1 MRWEGGF
8 RMSNNE
14 GKSNSID
21 NMVKE
26 ICDMMDLSK
35 QIVLSGPPGT
45 SKTHTAQKIIAKLL
59 RDDDMEEIDLN
70 NYRFRPKST
79 QNGEGKI
86 ETQNKKGYWA
96 LVQFH
101 PSYNYEDF
109 VRGIQV
115 STVTDK
121 ENKDNNIKYETAN
134 KILGLMAKD
143 AKTDLEKNNE
153 SNSQKDNE
161 EQAPKYI
168 LLIDEIN
175 RAPVASVLGELIY
188 ALEYRGQA
196 VETPY
201 AIQGDA
207 SLTIPENLYIIAT
220 MNTADRTIGTIDYAV
235 RRRFAFV
242 NLLPDKD
249 IIEEYYSESSRENLK
264 ETALILYKAVASLF
278 GDDGTNTQPAATNYL
293 GPDIYAED
301 VQVGHTYFLAKDK
314 KELYHKFTYQVLP
327 ILKEY
332 VKDGILV
339 EKESAQG
346 IPLKIEIAGDDNE
359 EAGVKDQGD
368 QSYFLEIDLTKSPRD
383 IIRTWDEIWEKIKPT
398 PLGD

>member
-1 MRWEGGF
+1 M
-8 RMSNNE
+8 
-14 GKSNSID
+14 GKID
-21 NMVKE
+21 KTVDN
-26 ICDMMDLSK
+26 ICDMMNNGWSR
-35 QIVLSGPPGT
+35 QVVLSGPPGT
-45 SKTHTAQKIIAKLL
+45 SKTYTAQKVIAKLL

-79 QNGEGKI
+79 QNGERKI

-134 KILGLMAKD
+134 KILGEMAKQ
-143 AKTDLEKNNE
+143 AKEDKN
-153 SNSQKDNE
+153 QGKDTE
-161 EQAPKYI
+161 YI

-201 AIQGDA
+201 AINHDT
-207 SLTIPENLYIIAT
+207 SLIIPENLYIIAT

-242 NLLPDKD
+242 NLLPDEE
-249 IIEEYYSESSRENLK
+249 IIKEYYSESSGELK
-264 ETALILYKAVASLF
+264 ATALALYKAVASLF
-278 GDDGTNTQPAATNYL
+278 EDDGTNTQPAATNYL

-301 VQVGHTYFLAKDK
+301 VQVGHTYFLAENKE
-314 KELYHKFTYQVLP
+314 ELYHKFTYQVLP

-339 EKESAQG
+339 EKGTPS
-346 IPLKIEIAGDDNE
+346 
-359 EAGVKDQGD
+359 
-368 QSYFLEIDLTKSPRD
+368 EIDLQIKIENHEKKFNLKDSPKV
-383 IIRTWDEIWEKIKPT
+383 ILDEWKNFWNDGKI
-398 PLGD
+398 LGD

>member
-1 MRWEGGF
+1 MRWKGGLG
-8 RMSNNE
+8 MSKNENN
-14 GKSNSID
+14 SNSID
-21 NMVKE
+21 GKVKE
-26 ICDMMDLSK
+26 ICDMMNNGWSR
-35 QIVLSGPPGT
+35 QVVLSGPPGT
-45 SKTHTAQKIIAKLL
+45 SKTYTAQKVIAKLL
-59 RDDDMEEIDLN
+59 EENIPNIKEEDLN
-70 NYRFRPKST
+70 DYRFRAKSP
-79 QNGEGKI
+79 QNGDTEY
-86 ETQNKKGYWA
+86 EGYWA

-134 KILGLMAKD
+134 KILGEMAKQ
-143 AKTDLEKNNE
+143 AKKQGEK
-153 SNSQKDNE
+153 QGK
-161 EQAPKYI
+161 PTKYI

-188 ALEYRGQA
+188 AFEYRGQA

-207 SLTIPENLYIIAT
+207 SLIIPENLYIIAT

-249 IIEEYYSESSRENLK
+249 IIEKYYSESSGELK
-264 ETALILYKAVASLF
+264 ATALILYNAVASLF

-339 EKESAQG
+339 EKGSPSTIDLQ
-346 IPLKIEIAGDDNE
+346 IKIENHE
-359 EAGVKDQGD
+359 KKFNLKD
-368 QSYFLEIDLTKSPRD
+368 SPKV
-383 IIRTWDEIWEKIKPT
+383 IFDEWKNFWNT
-398 PLGD
+398 LGD